1 MTEAAIPG
9 DRLAALAA
17 YLGLDWPWLW
27 RRCAD
32 LGEHGCAGL
41 VYPRSRL
48 LSTNAVDAA
57 LRFTG
62 MLGRNA
68 AARKLATLVSAP
80 ITNATTPFAGM
91 IADTE
96 RLASQLGQP

>member
-1 MTEAAIPG
+1 MTPKLLVGAFSDQGGHPR
-9 DRLAALAA
+9 DRLAALAT
-17 YLGLDWPWLW
+17 YLGLDWLW

-48 LSTNAVDAA
+48 LSTNAIDAA

-68 AARKLATLVSAP
+68 AAR
-80 ITNATTPFAGM
+80 
-91 IADTE
+91 
-96 RLASQLGQP
+96 